1 MKMVLYTSPYVPAE
15 WIEAH
20 GLEPCRVVPS
30 GGDCVPAFLN
40 GQGGCPFVRTFC
52 SHVLA
57 AQGTCGIMMTTTCD
71 QMRRAFDVVAE
82 RATVP
87 AFLMNVPR
95 TWQTVAAR
103 RLYLGELERL
113 SGFLVHL
120 GGTRPTDDDLAQVMR
135 DHKEGNRWGDRWAEA
150 HPTAH
155 RTAHPAIPV
164 ALVGGPM
171 RREDLALFDLI
182 REYGGFVALDA
193 TEGGEAGRPRPF
205 DRRRLG
211 DEPFLEL
218 ADAYFDGIADLSR
231 RPNDGFY
238 EWLCRLL
245 RERDIRG
252 AIVHRYPWCDLWHAE
267 VERIRQST
275 GLPVLDL
282 DAGEDDTPDDG
293 RRRTRIGAFMEM
305 LH

>member
-1 MKMVLYTSPYVPAE
+1 
-15 WIEAH
+15 
-20 GLEPCRVVPS
+20 
-30 GGDCVPAFLN
+30 
-40 GQGGCPFVRTFC
+40 
-52 SHVLA
+52 
-57 AQGTCGIMMTTTCD
+57 MTTTCD

-82 RATVP
+82 RATVRV
-87 AFLMNVPR
+87 FLMNVPR
-95 TWQTVAAR
+95 TWKTVTAR

-113 SGFLVHL
+113 SDFLVHV
-120 GGTRPTDDDLAQVMR
+120 GGTKPTNDYLAEVMR
-135 DHKEGNRWGDRWAEA
+135 GDRWAEA
-150 HPTAH
+150 HPTAYPTGH
-155 RTAHPAIPV
+155 PTTHPALPV

-182 REYGGFVALDA
+182 QEYGGFVALDA

-282 DAGEDDTPDDG
+282 DAGGDDTPDNG